1 MNDPAYKLGDIW
13 NGIQNTELRDRFKLC
28 NVYARPECED
38 CWAKLYCSGG
48 CAANAL
54 HASGDILGTYAFGC
68 DIFRK
73 RIECAIMMKAAQAQG
88 SGTEPGDADAEEV

>member
-1 MNDPAYKLGDIW
+1 MISA
-13 NGIQNTELRDRFKLC
+13 C
-28 NVYARPECED
+28 
-38 CWAKLYCSGG
+38 CSGG

-73 RIECAIMMKAAQAQG
+73 RIECAVMMKAAQAQASCG
-88 SGTEPGDADAEEV
+88 EPAGDADAEEV